1 MEWINPYIDEI
12 AFVVKVFAGLT
23 LFWILWISVQW
34 IRFRKREPFKV
45 PSEIVIPNIDTVTIM
60 KRPAEKEYII
70 KVKLKEEKNV
80 S

>member
-34 IRFRKREPFKV
+34 IRFRKREPIKV
-45 PSEIVIPNIDTVTIM
+45 PAELVIPNIDTVTIM
-60 KRPAEKEYII
+60 KRPSEREYII
-70 KVKLKEEKNV
+70 KVKLKEGDNG
-80 S
+80 